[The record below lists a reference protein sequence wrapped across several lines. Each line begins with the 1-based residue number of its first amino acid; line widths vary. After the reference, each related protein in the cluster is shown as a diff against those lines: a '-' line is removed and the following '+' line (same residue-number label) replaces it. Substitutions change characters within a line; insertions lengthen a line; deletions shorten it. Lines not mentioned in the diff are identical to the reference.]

1 MSIEFSKRKSVFSE
15 LKNYCHLSDDDD
27 FIEVTEWSNGDGYDI
42 VVSSTKRGDQFFS
55 LTYGEIDLLQVLL
68 KIQYGD
74 QGE

>member
-1 MSIEFSKRKSVFSE
+1 MSVEFYKRKSAFSE
-15 LKNYCHLSDDDD
+15 LKNYCHLSGDHD

-42 VVSSTKRGDQFFS
+42 VVSTKRGDQHFS
-55 LTYGEIDLLQVLL
+55 LTHGEIDLLQVLL

>member
-1 MSIEFSKRKSVFSE
+1 MTIEFSKRKSAFSE
-15 LKNYCHLSDDDD
+15 LKNYCHLSGDDD

-42 VVSSTKRGDQFFS
+42 VVSTKRGDQHFS

-74 QGE
+74 EGE

>member
-1 MSIEFSKRKSVFSE
+1 MTIEFSKRKSAFSL
-15 LKNYCHLSDDDD
+15 LKNYCYLSGDDD

-42 VVSSTKRGDQFFS
+42 VVSSKHGEQRLS

-74 QGE
+74 ERE